1 MSFNLRDIF
10 YLCPEIVLT
19 VWGLVVL
26 VVDVGFTRRLN
37 PEIRRWRIGWLSL
50 AGVGIALVAATVVCL
65 VPLYVRSD
73 PSAERA
79 WLSADAAK
87 YFIENDPVIFSGTL
101 AGDAQSGVFN
111 IIYTVLLGL
120 VIGLS
125 MSSSFTEDWGEYFAL
140 LFWATVGMMLLTAA
154 EELITLFLTLETM
167 TICLY
172 LSTALERAKRRS
184 AEGGLKYFVYGSV
197 SSALF
202 LFGLSLLY
210 GIAGTTQID
219 RIYSVLDASRPSG
232 LSGNVAGATA
242 ILLMLVGFGFKV
254 AAVPFHQW
262 APDAYEGAPAPVTA
276 WIATG
281 SKLASFVALMKV
293 FLHAVLPWSN
303 PTASVLG
310 PGWVGIVAIISAV
323 TMTYGNFAALAQ
335 RNFKRMLAY
344 SSIAHS
350 GYILVGVAA
359 VSVSLSGRGAA
370 GAVLYYLVVYAFANV
385 GAFAVAAWLVRD
397 KDSDDIDDLNGLGF
411 QEPLLAVCILVLML
425 SLIGIPPLAG
435 FFGKLYVFMEAL
447 NQGREFEHVT
457 LIWLVAL
464 GLFNSVVSA
473 FYYVR
478 VLKAMFLRDPGTKRL
493 APPGRPIALPIV
505 LGTIVVVLFG
515 VLPGSLVNVMQAAS
529 STMLT
534 DPPKPP
540 NWGMLS
546 EYANPRP
553 GAQSSPAASMK
564 ARFRGYTPEQ
574 LERMKAQSKGMF
586 APGKTAGGFANGAGA
601 KGKMSGGSGKGA
613 GAKGKMGGGFG
624 KGAGAKGKMDGGSG
638 KGAAAKGKTG
648 GGPGTGAPEKSKGA
662 GGPPQA
668 TPGQTGA
675 RPSAKKN

>member
-1 MSFNLRDIF
+1 
-10 YLCPEIVLT
+10 
-19 VWGLVVL
+19 
-26 VVDVGFTRRLN
+26 
-37 PEIRRWRIGWLSL
+37 
-50 AGVGIALVAATVVCL
+50 
-65 VPLYVRSD
+65 
-73 PSAERA
+73 
-79 WLSADAAK
+79 
-87 YFIENDPVIFSGTL
+87 
-101 AGDAQSGVFN
+101 
-111 IIYTVLLGL
+111 
-120 VIGLS
+120 
-125 MSSSFTEDWGEYFAL
+125 
-140 LFWATVGMMLLTAA
+140 MLLTAA

-172 LSTALERAKRRS
+172 LSTALERARRRS

-210 GIAGTTQID
+210 GITGTTQID
-219 RIYSVLDASRPSG
+219 ATYTVLDASRPAG

-242 ILLMLVGFGFKV
+242 ILLMLAGFGFKV

-281 SKLASFVALMKV
+281 SKIASFVALMKV

-303 PTASVLG
+303 PGASVLG
-310 PGWVGIVAIISAV
+310 PGWIGIIAIISAV

-335 RNFKRMLAY
+335 RNLKRMLAY

-370 GAVLYYLVVYAFANV
+370 GAVLYYLVVYAFANI

-397 KDSDDIDDLNGLGF
+397 KDSDNIDDLNGLGF

-447 NQGREFEHVT
+447 NQSGDFERIT

-493 APPGRPIALPIV
+493 APAGRPIALPIV
-505 LGTIVVVLFG
+505 LGTVVVVLFG

-534 DPPKPP
+534 DPVKTPKSSI
-540 NWGMLS
+540 NT
-546 EYANPRP
+546 EFAQPRP
-553 GAQSSPAASMK
+553 GTQLAPDARMNAQLRNYTPQELELLKARSMGPAPAAK
-564 ARFRGYTPEQ
+564 
-574 LERMKAQSKGMF
+574 KG
-586 APGKTAGGFANGAGA
+586 GGFGQGAGP
-601 KGKMSGGSGKGA
+601 
-613 GAKGKMGGGFG
+613 KGKMGGGFG
-624 KGAGAKGKMDGGSG
+624 KGAGPKSKMGPGFG
-638 KGAAAKGKTG
+638 KGAMPKSKMTDGSRKGAGASGTSGGASGTGARAKTG
-648 GGPGTGAPEKSKGA
+648 GTGSPS
-662 GGPPQA
+662 A
-668 TPGQTGA
+668 TPPGQQA
-675 RPSAKKN
+675 PAQAIKKN